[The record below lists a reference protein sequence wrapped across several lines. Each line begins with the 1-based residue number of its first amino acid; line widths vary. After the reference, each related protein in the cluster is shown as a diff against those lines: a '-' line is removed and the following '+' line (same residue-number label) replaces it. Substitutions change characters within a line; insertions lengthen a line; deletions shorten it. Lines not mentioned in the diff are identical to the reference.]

1 MRPRLAV
8 LPLLLLALC
17 LALPARADDRTGFA
31 DKPAPAD
38 FRGLAFG
45 AEIAALPGLTPV
57 PGQKDTYY
65 RKDEEPTYG
74 KAKIVSVAY
83 YAREGK
89 LFAVGMA
96 VEGEANIFLVQDR
109 LIQQFG
115 QGSQRGDQ
123 YGWIWPS
130 FSVVLKR
137 VNKDKAAVYFTQERA
152 GR

>member
-1 MRPRLAV
+1 MLPRLAA
-8 LPLLLLALC
+8 LSLLLLAAFC
-17 LALPARADDRTGFA
+17 AVAALADDRTGFA
-31 DKPAPAD
+31 DKPAPTD
-38 FRGLAFG
+38 FRGLPFG
-45 AEIAALPGLTPV
+45 AAIADLPGLTPV
-57 PGQKDTYY
+57 PSQKDSYY